1 MKSSNSIGVVIPTYN
16 RYIETVN
23 AVESVLN
30 QTQKVSHVIVVDDGS
45 DLGIYTKLEKA
56 IQNEVV
62 NIIRINHSGHPGIA
76 REAGRMQLQTDW
88 IAFLDSDDLWHAN
101 KLERIFYHQKE
112 FNASALCSKA
122 FGLDLDA
129 TSPTTTRYLHR
140 NELFK
145 ANKIINSSVVLRAE
159 LLEEIGGIATS
170 YSVRGCEDYATWLR
184 IADKS
189 KWLFVCEP
197 LLEYNN
203 NSHDSI
209 RKDEEFQQSFSNIYA
224 LLDYALYSKT
234 RKSKRKIGLRIL
246 LKYLWRFVK

>member
-1 MKSSNSIGVVIPTYN
+1 MKSGNTIGVVIPTYN
-16 RYIETVN
+16 RFIETVN

-30 QTQKVSHVIVVDDGS
+30 QTLKVSQVIIVDDGS
-45 DLGIYTKLEKA
+45 DLGIYSRLEKA
-56 IQNEVV
+56 IQNEFVELL
-62 NIIRINHSGHPGIA
+62 RINHSGHPGIA
-76 REAGRMQLQTDW
+76 REAGRVRLQTDW
-88 IAFLDSDDLWHAN
+88 IAFLDSDDKWNTN
-101 KLERIFYHQKE
+101 KLERIFYHQKL

-122 FGLDLDA
+122 YGLDFDA
-129 TSPTTTRYLHR
+129 TSPATTRYLHR

-145 ANKIINSSVVLRAE
+145 ANKIVNSSVVLRAE

-189 KWLFVCEP
+189 KWLFVSEP
-197 LLEYNN
+197 LIEYNN

-209 RKDEEFQQSFSNIYA
+209 RKDEEFLQSFSSIHA

-234 RKSKRKIGLRIL
+234 RKNKRQIGLRVL
-246 LKYLWRFVK
+246 LKHLWRFVK